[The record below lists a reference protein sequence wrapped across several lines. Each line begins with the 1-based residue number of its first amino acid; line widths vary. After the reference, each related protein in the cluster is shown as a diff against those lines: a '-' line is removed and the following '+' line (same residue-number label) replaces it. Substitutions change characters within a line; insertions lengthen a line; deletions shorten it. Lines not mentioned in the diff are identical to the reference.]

1 MEGCIKMDA
10 KRNLMLLTVA
20 IVVCVCCCCET
31 GALADT
37 KKSNQQK
44 QVNLSPRYS
53 RSARLSNALRNKAAY
68 KYLQQNVDLSAL
80 TLNTTFEEAIEIV
93 SNSTEPSLKIVV
105 MWRDLSDNTNIERDT
120 TILMD
125 GVSGI
130 KLRAGLDILLRAVS
144 NTFAKLGYI
153 VKDGIIIIASKDSLP
168 VRMQTRVYDISDL
181 VAMPARYGFVPG
193 FGRGRPPGAYNGQRG
208 QIPAGQRNGRAAY
221 NRSNAGRT
229 GRGAMAVWGPERTGR
244 RASRLN
250 RLVRDTVRPNRWR

>member
-1 MEGCIKMDA
+1 MERCIAMDA
-10 KRNLMLLTVA
+10 KKNLILLTVA
-20 IVVCVCCCCET
+20 IVVCICCCCET
-31 GALADT
+31 GALANT
-37 KKSNQQK
+37 TKSNRQK

-68 KYLQQNVDLSAL
+68 KQLQQTVDLSAL
-80 TLNTTFEEAIEIV
+80 TLHTTFEEALDILR
-93 SNSTEPSLKIVV
+93 NSTEPQLKVVV
-105 MWRDLSDNTNIERDT
+105 MWRDLSEKANIEPDT
-120 TILMD
+120 TILID

-144 NTFAKLGYI
+144 NEFAKLGYI

-168 VRMQTRVYDISDL
+168 VKMQTRVYDISDL

-208 QIPAGQRNGRAAY
+208 QFPPRQRNGRAAY
-221 NRSNAGRT
+221 NRSNGRRT

-250 RLVRDTVRPNRWR
+250 RLVRGTVRPNRWR